1 VFFQGGMPPTE
12 VVYIIASGAA
22 SFAYETILRNRD
34 DKGLPVVTYQGVL
47 APGLYSVTDIMLPLL
62 LFALYPPLHYMAF
75 LADPMQEFVGV
86 MMGLLPTILFAVLL
100 RYLDDTGRLQFL
112 HWNSETRRRWSRWM
126 HQLFK

>member
-1 VFFQGGMPPTE
+1 
-12 VVYIIASGAA
+12 
-22 SFAYETILRNRD
+22 
-34 DKGLPVVTYQGVL
+34 
-47 APGLYSVTDIMLPLL
+47 
-62 LFALYPPLHYMAF
+62 MAF